1 MKKIK
6 FIFNR
11 KHQCRIKSSLSL
23 SMIEQIIEY
32 KNNTPTNIEN
42 KNHNSDKTVGS
53 YRNQNIHLNNV
64 HNFESVTKLIS
75 PITNNDVNKL
85 PISKLNGDL
94 ASLNEQAEI
103 RPNIKD
109 SEDENYNQNQKSDY
123 FNLLDDISFN
133 TNIYNNNYKN
143 DNLIDKR
150 IDNGWSNKKFKKQDS
165 NSLENLLKVQMNILD
180 EIINNEEQLIKT
192 DEKKKNFKL
201 AIDDLNLLSKE
212 SNSDNSSIMVKLTQI
227 KSNNT
232 DEIPSNS
239 YPMLLDEQ
247 PESNKSELINKDKN
261 FNINNDLK
269 PSHSSFT
276 KAHTNGQIINDLPPY
291 WEARVDNF
299 GRIFYIDHLNRTTTW
314 KRPKYNIYQTTQ
326 DIVNQRIINSE
337 IDKQRLDK
345 RYQSIRRTINQNIK
359 LDSDVIFSNKSKIKN
374 KLNNSESS
382 SSLNILLV
390 NNNNNNLDTNITMSS
405 KKNENLTDS
414 TSSNPT
420 LNDSTLKQPGLLFI
434 LRPDLQA
441 LVKNNLAAKDLIKR
455 SSNLILILQRIKTNP
470 VVYYK
475 KYQHNKELVKFLNM
489 FCDTNMPLPTGW
501 EMKYERNNKIFFV
514 DHNSKS
520 TTFIDPRLP
529 QFALTENFCSL
540 DSNSAG
546 SSSHITTI
554 TQISPTTTTESNLNS
569 KIFTLSTTIP
579 HVQQEQP
586 LFQEK
591 NQSIL
596 SCQNSCHSHMSM
608 APFLP
613 PPPPPSIPPPI
624 PPPPQTSYHTS
635 ESNYQNSMSSNDSI
649 NPFTISNCSNP
660 LFPAKSPTS
669 SVVVSIQGKKSSN
682 LNTNISY
689 SDTVVSFLKQTNIFD
704 IIKKNNIQL
713 TSKQKEKLNLI
724 RQGGRNTYDRMC
736 ADLDLASIVS
746 QLEDLIMCFVN
757 SSNNISDH
765 VNNDSVITGAVANT
779 IASSNGT
786 VTTSNSS
793 SKPPSKNTSINNRR
807 DYQRGFQSKLRNFY
821 RKLESKG
828 YGQGPQ
834 KSKIIIRRDKL
845 LDDARIKFMQLSKH
859 DLRKNKIFICF
870 HGEEGLDYG
879 GPAREFFYL
888 LSRELFNPYYGLFE
902 YSASDMYTVQIS
914 PMSTF
919 QEHVLEWF
927 QFAGRVL
934 GVALIHQYLLDA
946 FFTRPFYK
954 ALLKDINWTLS
965 DLETLDPEFCQS
977 LLWIKENDIT
987 DILDL
992 TFSVT
997 EDKCGQ
1003 IIERDLKENGRNISV
1018 TEKNKLE
1025 YIQKVIKWRVE
1036 RGVQKQAEA
1045 LVKGFYEVVDAKQV
1059 QTFDARELELVL
1071 CGTIEIDVSDW
1082 KKNTDYRSGYHSTH
1096 QTILWFWQAVDK
1108 FDNEQK
1114 LKLLQFVTGTSSIP
1128 YEGFAALR
1136 GSNGPRKFCIERWGT
1151 VDALPRAHT
1160 CFNRLDLPSY
1170 PSFETLYDK
1179 LILAIEET
1187 TGFGI
1192 Q

>member
-1 MKKIK
+1 
-6 FIFNR
+6 
-11 KHQCRIKSSLSL
+11 
-23 SMIEQIIEY
+23 MIEQILEY
-32 KNNTPTNIEN
+32 PNDTPTNIEN
-42 KNHNSDKTVGS
+42 KNNSNNTVEVYPKENIDSSKIYSLASADSLTTNNGKNII
-53 YRNQNIHLNNV
+53 NQSELNDELISISENKNKKVGKCPNIRDNEH
-64 HNFESVTKLIS
+64 FIESV
-75 PITNNDVNKL
+75 
-85 PISKLNGDL
+85 
-94 ASLNEQAEI
+94 E
-103 RPNIKD
+103 
-109 SEDENYNQNQKSDY
+109 Y
-123 FNLLDDISFN
+123 FNLLDDISLN
-133 TNIYNNNYKN
+133 TGNVNGNNIADERNDKCWPNKNFYNQES
-143 DNLIDKR
+143 D
-150 IDNGWSNKKFKKQDS
+150 
-165 NSLENLLKVQMNILD
+165 SLENLLKTQMNILD
-180 EIINNEEQLIKT
+180 EIINNEEQLIKRN
-192 DEKKKNFKL
+192 EKNKF
-201 AIDDLNLLSKE
+201 LNSQE
-212 SNSDNSSIMVKLTQI
+212 VSNNNTSPSEFNSDNSKIMVKLTQI
-227 KSNNT
+227 KSNNL
-232 DEIPSNS
+232 DEIPTSS
-239 YPMLLDEQ
+239 YSMLLDAEANITGINN
-247 PESNKSELINKDKN
+247 SNKDSN
-261 FNINNDLK
+261 FNNQLNQISVTSNKTHL
-269 PSHSSFT
+269 
-276 KAHTNGQIINDLPPY
+276 NGNIINDLPPY

-314 KRPKYNIYQTTQ
+314 KRPKYNLNQTTQ

-345 RYQSIRRTINQNIK
+345 RYQSIRRTINQNNK
-359 LDSDVIFSNKSKIKN
+359 SDNDIIFSNKVKIK
-374 KLNNSESS
+374 KNNNNNTESS
-382 SSLNILLV
+382 PSLNLLLV
-390 NNNNNNLDTNITMSS
+390 NNNNNNNNNNNIDTNR
-405 KKNENLTDS
+405 
-414 TSSNPT
+414 TSSPK
-420 LNDSTLKQPGLLFI
+420 LNDSLADSMSINPSTPMSSNSYNDPTLKQPGLLFI
-434 LRPDLQA
+434 LRPDLQV
-441 LVKNNLAAKDLIKR
+441 LVKNNLSAKDLIKQ
-455 SSNLILILQRIKTNP
+455 SSNLILILQRIRTNP
-470 VVYYK
+470 AVYYK
-475 KYQHNKELVKFLNM
+475 KYQHNKELVKFLN
-489 FCDTNMPLPTGW
+489 FFSDQNLPLPTGW
-501 EMKYERNNKIFFV
+501 EMKYEKNNKVFFV
-514 DHNSKS
+514 DHNSRS

-529 QFALTENFCSL
+529 LLSITANII
-540 DSNSAG
+540 SNVSPSVSSTG
-546 SSSHITTI
+546 SSHVTTI
-554 TQISPTTTTESNLNS
+554 TQISSTIAESNQNS
-569 KIFTLSTTIP
+569 KIFTLSTTMP
-579 HVQQEQP
+579 NVQEDQP
-586 LFQEK
+586 SSHEK
-591 NQSIL
+591 KEPTFTLQD
-596 SCQNSCHSHMSM
+596 SCQSSMSM
-608 APFLP
+608 APLLP

-624 PPPPQTSYHTS
+624 PPPPQILNHTS
-635 ESNYQNSMSSNDSI
+635 DSQQNPQSSVLSSSDSTNSSLNTVNSQANFLPIAKNTKNSVVSSNQSK
-649 NPFTISNCSNP
+649 NPS
-660 LFPAKSPTS
+660 
-669 SVVVSIQGKKSSN
+669 
-682 LNTNISY
+682 NTNNNLSY
-689 SDTVVSFLKQTNIFD
+689 SDTVVSFFQQGNIFD
-704 IIKKNNIQL
+704 IIKNNNIQL

-724 RQGGRNTYDRMC
+724 RQSGRNAYDKMC
-736 ADLDLASIVS
+736 TDLDLASIVS

-757 SSNNISDH
+757 NSNVNNESAIAGVVATAFSSTTGIAATSNNP
-765 VNNDSVITGAVANT
+765 
-779 IASSNGT
+779 
-786 VTTSNSS
+786 TT
-793 SKPPSKNTSINNRR
+793 KPSKNSTTNNRR

-834 KSKIIIRRDKL
+834 KSKIIIRREKL

-934 GVALIHQYLLDA
+934 GVVLIHQYLLDA

-954 ALLKDINWTLS
+954 ALLKDTNWTLS

-977 LLWIKENDIT
+977 LIWIKENDIT

-1003 IIERDLKENGRNISV
+1003 IIERDLKENGRNIGV

-1036 RGVQKQAEA
+1036 RGVQKQTEA
-1045 LVKGFYEVVDAKQV
+1045 LVKGFYEVVDPKQV
-1059 QTFDARELELVL
+1059 QIFDARELELVL
-1071 CGTIEIDVSDW
+1071 CGTIEIDVNDW

-1128 YEGFAALR
+1128 YEGFSALR

-1170 PSFETLYDK
+1170 LSFEVLYDK